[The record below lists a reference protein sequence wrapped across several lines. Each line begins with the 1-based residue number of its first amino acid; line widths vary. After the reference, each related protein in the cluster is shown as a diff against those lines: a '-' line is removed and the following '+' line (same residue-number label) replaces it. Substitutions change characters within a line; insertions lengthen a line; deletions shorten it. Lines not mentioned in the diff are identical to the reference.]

1 MGGDMIQQNVT
12 HDVNPVEGFTDG
24 NVAYVWECAK
34 CGVKAKRT
42 EQLVPG
48 DAFPRATLPAGWIR
62 LDDCGDFICPAHKV
76 VWFVDG
82 EPV

>member
-1 MGGDMIQQNVT
+1 MIQQNVT
-12 HDVNPVEGFTDG
+12 DGAILGAEFTDG
-24 NVAYVWECAK
+24 KVVYVWECAK

-48 DAFPRATLPAGWIR
+48 GAFPRATLPAGWTR
-62 LDDCGDFICPAHKV
+62 LDDCGDLICPAHKV
-76 VWFVDG
+76 VWLVDG